1 MDEALTH
8 APLILPVPPAAVLRP
23 GSHRSL
29 DRLITL
35 ITDVLFSEAAAAADR
50 STMIDEDCGVRW
62 RASPIICLRAAWSF
76 MQHVH
81 IIVWRTV
88 SVRLPAVAA
97 ASRRRHR
104 PRPVITGK
112 QRTSPGWTHARSA
125 HEATMHATSGGTQ
138 PE

>member
-50 STMIDEDCGVRW
+50 STMIDEDCGVR
-62 RASPIICLRAAWSF
+62 
-76 MQHVH
+76 
-81 IIVWRTV
+81 
-88 SVRLPAVAA
+88 
-97 ASRRRHR
+97 
-104 PRPVITGK
+104 
-112 QRTSPGWTHARSA
+112 
-125 HEATMHATSGGTQ
+125 
-138 PE
+138 